1 MPIQSSIE
9 HQQIAELWVLQVLEQ
24 EMPRKQIWKTVSRP
38 LTFTDAI
45 DRLRKRQSSERQCR
59 LLTGVPEALFFRA
72 ETVDF
77 VS

>member
-1 MPIQSSIE
+1 MQIQS
-9 HQQIAELWVLQVLEQ
+9 IAERQPWVLQVLAKET
-24 EMPRKQIWKTVSRP
+24 PSRQIWQTVSRP
-38 LTFTDAI
+38 LSYALAM

-59 LLTGVPEALFFRA
+59 LLTGVEEALLYRA